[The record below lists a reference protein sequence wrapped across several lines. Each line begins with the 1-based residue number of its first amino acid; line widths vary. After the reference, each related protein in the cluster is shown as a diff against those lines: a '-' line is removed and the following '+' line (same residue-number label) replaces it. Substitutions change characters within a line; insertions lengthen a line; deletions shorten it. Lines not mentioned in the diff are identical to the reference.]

1 MKKNE
6 AITTPAIQETT
17 ALATTDNDNGT
28 CFLLADSSHQ
38 QYSSWLPQT
47 MEEKKAFYNAIN
59 SPSAPL
65 KNFINMELNIRH
77 VYAETCTYVSKDTGE
92 LTPGVRIVLL
102 DGEGN
107 SYNTSSQG
115 VFNCLSKI
123 FAIFGQPNTWTE
135 PVRVRVKQ
143 LSKEANKNVLLLEMV

>member
-1 MKKNE
+1 MENTAV
-6 AITTPAIQETT
+6 AITTD
-17 ALATTDNDNGT
+17 DNK
-28 CFLLADSSHQ
+28 CFLMTGDSHK
-38 QYSSWLPQT
+38 QYSSLVPQS

-59 SPSAPL
+59 SPTDSL
-65 KNFINMELNIRH
+65 KNYINMELDIRH
-77 VYAETCTYVSKDTGE
+77 VYAETCTYVSKETGE
-92 LTPGVRIVLL
+92 ATPGVRIVLIGA
-102 DGEGN
+102 DGK

-123 FAIFGQPNTWTE
+123 FAIFGEPATWSE